1 MSLTKDQQELRR
13 AKVILDSKIKASEK
27 GDLVPFRNSTVD
39 LVYGGMDYARSVFGT
54 QEITR
59 TTIVNYFDNART
71 NWSSVEIP
79 QGTSR
84 HQVTAWCKE
93 NGIKPLHYYT
103 PMSERTIWFKEDN
116 DLFVFAL
123 KFGVN

>member
-1 MSLTKDQQELRR
+1 MSLTKDALLLKD
-13 AKVILDSKIKASEK
+13 ALDASLK
-27 GDLVPFRNSTVD
+27 GDLVPFRSSTVD

-54 QEITR
+54 AKITR
-59 TTIVNYFDNART
+59 SVIVDYFDNARR

-84 HQVTAWCKE
+84 HQVITWCKE
-93 NGIKPLHYYT
+93 QGIKPLHYYT
-103 PMSERTIWFKEDN
+103 PMSEKTIWFKDDN

-123 KFGVN
+123 KFGV